1 MWKTARGPWT
11 PKGALRQQRQ
21 PPRQCAAPA
30 PRPAPPAPARPPER
44 RTTEA
49 CWLHWARR
57 SGVGSGEAER
67 CTSDQGPHTCASSR
81 PRRPPCT
88 VRRAN
93 SPCTHVKALGGR
105 AGAKAAG
112 AAAPVGGSARRA
124 EEGGPGG
131 AQRRYTW
138 RKHVRPAEVRRE
150 RTAWWCVALRTDR
163 CSTARHNYGP
173 TSSRSLRATVPGC
186 LPPNV
191 RRDLRDP
198 VNHAAEC
205 DAVPRTQ
212 LNSTEPT
219 PCCEGWCA
227 LPLAQK

>member
-30 PRPAPPAPARPPER
+30 PPPAPPAPARPPER

-88 VRRAN
+88 VRRARC
-93 SPCTHVKALGGR
+93 PCTHLRALGGR

-112 AAAPVGGSARRA
+112 AAAPVGCSARRA
-124 EEGGPGG
+124 EEGGPRG
-131 AQRRYTW
+131 AQRRYAW
-138 RKHVRPAEVRRE
+138 RQHCLRRE
-150 RTAWWCVALRTDR
+150 RLLRLNRDR
-163 CSTARHNYGP
+163 CSTVRQKDGLVWRPLQEIVGRA
-173 TSSRSLRATVPGC
+173 LRRPII
-186 LPPNV
+186 
-191 RRDLRDP
+191 
-198 VNHAAEC
+198 HAAEC
-205 DAVPRTQ
+205 GAVPRTQ

-219 PCCEGWCA
+219 PGCQGYS
-227 LPLAQK
+227 